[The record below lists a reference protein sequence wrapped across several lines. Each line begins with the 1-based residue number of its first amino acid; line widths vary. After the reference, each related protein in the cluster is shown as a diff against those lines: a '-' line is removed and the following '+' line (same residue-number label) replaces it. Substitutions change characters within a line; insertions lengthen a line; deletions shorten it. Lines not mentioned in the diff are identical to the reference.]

1 MKGLMMDRPLLLKT
15 LLWRAERVF
24 GDQEI
29 VSRVEGEGRHRYTYA
44 EYGKRVRRLAGALEG
59 LGVGPGDRVGTL
71 AWNTHRHFEAYFAV
85 PCMGAVLH
93 TINLRLFPD
102 QIAHIINHADDR
114 VLLLDP
120 DLVPLVESLQE
131 KIPGVRAF
139 VVLSGDVPPTRLAP
153 VHAYEQL
160 VEEASPEYAFPDFD
174 ENTACGMCYTSAT
187 TGDPKGVVYSHR
199 STFLHTLTLCLHGN
213 FGVREDM
220 TLMPISPMFH
230 VNSWGTPYAAAMQ
243 GTRLVLPGPR
253 PDARVYVELIEAER
267 VTHTVGA
274 VTVGIQLRDYLQSSS
289 EAHDLSSL
297 QVLWLGGQAPPRGLM
312 EWFEQ
317 RYGIYVSQGWG
328 STECSPL
335 VTFTYLKRKF
345 LPHASEDRGYEVRS
359 KQGVPL
365 PGVEIRVIDE
375 QGHDL
380 PWDGE
385 SVGEFLVRAPWVASA
400 YYRDP
405 QRSKESFSEGWFH
418 IGDVGT
424 IDPDGYVRL
433 MDRTKDLVK
442 SGGEWISSVDLE
454 NALMAHPGVAEAVVV
469 GVPHEKWLER
479 PLACVV
485 PADRH
490 RPPSSDELRAFL
502 TERFAKW
509 WVPDDFVYLEEIPK
523 TGVGKFDKKRLRQEF
538 AGHPLDPAQER

>member
-1 MKGLMMDRPLLLKT
+1 MKALMMDRPLLLKT

-24 GDQEI
+24 GDQEV
-29 VSRVEGEGRHRYTYA
+29 VSRLEGGGRHRYTYA
-44 EYGKRVRRLAGALEG
+44 EYGTRVRRLAAALED
-59 LGVGPGDRVGTL
+59 LGVGRGDRVGTL
-71 AWNTHRHFEAYFAV
+71 AWNTHRHFESYFAV

-114 VLLLDP
+114 ILLLDP
-120 DLVPLVESLQE
+120 DLVPLVEDLRE

-139 VVLSGDVPPTRLAP
+139 VVLSDEAPATRLAP
-153 VHAYEQL
+153 IHAYEGL
-160 VEEASPEYAFPDFD
+160 LAAATPDYAFPDLD

-199 STFLHTLTLCLHGN
+199 STFLHTLVLGLHGN

-230 VNSWGTPYAAAMQ
+230 VNSWGTPFAAAMQ
-243 GTRLVLPGPR
+243 GTKLVFPGPR
-253 PDARVYVELIEAER
+253 PDARAYVELIERER
-267 VTHTVGA
+267 VTHAVGA
-274 VTVGIQLRDYLQSSS
+274 VTVGIQIRDYLQSSP
-289 EAHDLSSL
+289 ERHDVSSL

-312 EWFEQ
+312 EWFENN
-317 RYGIYVSQGWG
+317 YGVYVAQGWG

-335 VTFTYLKRKF
+335 VTFTSLKRKF
-345 LPHASEDRGYEVRS
+345 LESPDQDRRYEVRS

-365 PGVEIRVIDE
+365 PGAEIRVVDE
-375 QGHDL
+375 QGNDL
-380 PWDGE
+380 PWDGQ
-385 SVGEFLVRAPWVASA
+385 SAGELVVRAPWVASA
-400 YYRDP
+400 YYHDP
-405 QRSKESFSEGWFH
+405 ERSRESFTEGWFR

-433 MDRTKDLVK
+433 VDRTKDLVK

-454 NALMAHPGVAEAVVV
+454 NALMAHPGIAEATVIAI
-469 GVPHEKWLER
+469 PHEKWLER

-485 PADRH
+485 PADPRH
-490 RPPSSDELRAFL
+490 PPEKDDLWAFL
-502 TERFAKW
+502 AERFAKW
-509 WVPDDFVYLEEIPK
+509 WLPDDFVFLEEIPK
-523 TGVGKFDKKRLRQEF
+523 TGVGKFDKKQLRRQF
-538 AGHPLDPAQER
+538 AGHRTE